1 MDPFRLCL
9 SVLTS
14 CCSSGSPG
22 SFPVSLKINGW
33 HSCRPYNLIPHY
45 PEKAFWEIV
54 EERGGFSFPECMQ
67 AQLSQSSPTICDPMD
82 CSLQGFFVHEILQIR
97 ILEWVAM
104 TSSRGSSHPGIEP
117 GSPVLQTNSL
127 LLSHQG
133 SSLFPRIPRK
143 GLKFHWLWV
152 GHVLIHEPITVTKGV
167 GTIIDGN
174 SDRLSLNLRMGRS
187 CTDLASL
194 RVWVAPWIMFSAISR
209 G

>member
-104 TSSRGSSHPGIEP
+104 PSSRGSSHPGIKS
-117 GSPVLQTNSL
+117 GSPALQADSLPSEPPGKPYVESRTWYNDLICKAETETQMERTNM
-127 LLSHQG
+127 
-133 SSLFPRIPRK
+133 
-143 GLKFHWLWV
+143 W
-152 GHVLIHEPITVTKGV
+152 T
-167 GTIIDGN
+167 
-174 SDRLSLNLRMGRS
+174 
-187 CTDLASL
+187 
-194 RVWVAPWIMFSAISR
+194 SR